1 MPPNPPEEFSPVNVT
16 SSYAEDTAAAQ
27 IYSTPKL
34 TSKRRATNPYN
45 SSSFQTS
52 NLNNNMSTTITTTA
66 TINGVVADSSRIDT
80 EFVIN
85 GYSSSQQVKQQGP
98 TRKRSFS
105 KPSQEGHTLS
115 SAVPNIHRFGIA
127 KNEMQN
133 LDNKPNGLIGILRQ
147 HEEEKVNLLNDF
159 ISENP
164 YLREKY
170 NRPSAKTEN
179 PIITF
184 KEIII
189 NIFKSLNYDTLKFLV
204 YCLLWYAS
212 SAITNN
218 TGKQLLNQFN
228 YPVTLTWIQFGFVGF
243 YCYSFGQGMGLTKIR
258 CPTVDI
264 IRRTLP
270 LCLFQIGSHV
280 FSSIATSQ
288 VPVSFVHTIKVSTK

>member
-16 SSYAEDTAAAQ
+16 SSYAEDTAEAQ

-34 TSKRRATNPYN
+34 TSIRRATNPYN
-45 SSSFQTS
+45 PSSFQTS
-52 NLNNNMSTTITTTA
+52 NLNNMSTTMTTTA
-66 TINGVVADSSRIDT
+66 TTINGVVADSPRIDM

-85 GYSSSQQVKQQGP
+85 GYSSSQQAKQQGP

-105 KPSQEGHTLS
+105 KPSQEGHTTLS
-115 SAVPNIHRFGIA
+115 SAVPNIHRF
-127 KNEMQN
+127 KNGLQN
-133 LDNKPNGLIGILRQ
+133 LDFVEQYKSNSLIGKLRQ
-147 HEEEKVNLLNDF
+147 HEEERVNPLNFRDPKN
-159 ISENP
+159 SP
-164 YLREKY
+164 EK
-170 NRPSAKTEN
+170 SKKTKFSPLN
-179 PIITF
+179 LI
-184 KEIII
+184 EIIL
-189 NIFKSLNYDTLKFLV
+189 NKFNTLNYDTLKFLV

-243 YCYSFGQGMGLTKIR
+243 YCYSFGQGMGLAKIR
-258 CPTVDI
+258 SPTIGI

-288 VPVSFVHTIKVSTK
+288 VPVSFVHTIKVRTK